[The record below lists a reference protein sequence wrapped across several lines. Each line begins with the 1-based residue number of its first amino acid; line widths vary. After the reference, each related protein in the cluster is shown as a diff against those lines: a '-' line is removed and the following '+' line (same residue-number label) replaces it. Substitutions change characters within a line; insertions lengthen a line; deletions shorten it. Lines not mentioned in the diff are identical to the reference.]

1 MDAVLKLILVI
12 DAVIILT
19 LVADMELIDAFVM
32 HVFAED
38 IF

>member
-1 MDAVLKLILVI
+1 M

-19 LVADMELIDAFVM
+19 LVAEIELIDALVM